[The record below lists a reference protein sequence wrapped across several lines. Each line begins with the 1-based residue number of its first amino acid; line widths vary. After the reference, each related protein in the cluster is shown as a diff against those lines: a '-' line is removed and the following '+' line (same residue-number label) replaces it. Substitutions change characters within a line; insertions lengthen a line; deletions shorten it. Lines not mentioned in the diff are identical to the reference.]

1 MEFKV
6 GEIETDVADVAVA
19 ERMVGRR
26 ECFGPQTIV
35 VIGSSRSVRVF
46 AYPAPTDLRKG
57 FNGLHGL
64 VAEHL
69 KHDPL
74 SGDLFLFVNRNRDRA
89 KVLHWDGTGLC
100 IYSKR
105 LEQGRFAKL
114 WRVTKTVELTTSELT
129 LFLEG

>member
-1 MEFKV
+1 M
-6 GEIETDVADVAVA
+6 
-19 ERMVGRR
+19 
-26 ECFGPQTIV
+26 
-35 VIGSSRSVRVF
+35 F
-46 AYPAPTDLRKG
+46 AYPAPADLRKG

-64 VAEHL
+64 VVEQL

-114 WRVTKTVELTTSELT
+114 WRDAKSVELTTSELA
-129 LFLEG
+129 LFLEGCDLLSKRKLSPPQFLVASKNEM